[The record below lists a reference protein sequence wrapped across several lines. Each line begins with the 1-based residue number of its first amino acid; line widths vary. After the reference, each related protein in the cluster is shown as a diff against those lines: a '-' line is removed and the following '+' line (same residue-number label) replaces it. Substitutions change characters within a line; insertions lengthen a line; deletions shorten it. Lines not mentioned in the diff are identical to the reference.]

1 MMRPILIAAL
11 FLLTCVSAE
20 AATLRDKYDAER
32 HIALDENKVAS
43 YLQKNTSWT
52 AKDGYKPSLT
62 FCTVSSQACE
72 TTQAETIVSAKFA
85 YRGDYQA
92 QRNLAYCL
100 NYGCNGAIV
109 VDKTLSCAW
118 RIVIVA
124 SATAE
129 VDATDTGNLQNCMKD
144 LTPLEHAASV
154 SRAAKLY
161 KSVYGRAIGREWR

>member
-1 MMRPILIAAL
+1 MRLILIAAL
-11 FLLTCVSAE
+11 FSLTCANAG

-32 HIALDENKVAS
+32 RVALDENAVAS
-43 YLQKNTSWT
+43 YLNKNTSWT
-52 AKDGYKPSLT
+52 AKDGYKPSLA
-62 FCTVSSQACE
+62 FCSSSSEACE
-72 TTQAETIVSAKFA
+72 TTQAETIASAKFA

-109 VDKTLSCAW
+109 IDKTLSCAW

-124 SATAE
+124 AATAE
-129 VDATDTGNLQNCMKD
+129 VDVTDTGNLQNCMKD
-144 LTPLEHAASV
+144 LTSVEHAASV

-161 KSVYGRAIGREWR
+161 KLVYGKAIGREWR